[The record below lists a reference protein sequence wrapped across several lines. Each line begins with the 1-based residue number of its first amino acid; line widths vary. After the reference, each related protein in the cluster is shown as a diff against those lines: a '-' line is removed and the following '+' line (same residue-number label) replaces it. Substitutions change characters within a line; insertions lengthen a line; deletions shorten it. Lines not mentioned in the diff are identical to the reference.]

1 MISGLFFLFEG
12 LEDVGMVLRT
22 VRYENGTKT
31 VRYAN
36 EYQVIFAYGDF
47 VGGVGTDLESKRW
60 KKPDKLNTGWNGFGN
75 CLGIVWELF
84 GTI

>member
-31 VRYAN
+31 VRKR
-36 EYQVIFAYGDF
+36 YGTQTSTKLFLLMGILGLVWGKVLDF
-47 VGGVGTDLESKRW
+47 G
-60 KKPDKLNTGWNGFGN
+60 
-75 CLGIVWELF
+75 ELD
-84 GTI
+84 

>member
-31 VRYAN
+31 VRYVN
-36 EYQVIFAYGDF
+36 EYQVIFDYGDF
-47 VGGVGTDLESKRW
+47 RVGLGKGFRFWGVGLKVFV
-60 KKPDKLNTGWNGFGN
+60 KKTLT
-75 CLGIVWELF
+75 IEL
-84 GTI
+84 

>member
-47 VGGVGTDLESKRW
+47 VGGVS
-60 KKPDKLNTGWNGFGN
+60 
-75 CLGIVWELF
+75 
-84 GTI
+84 